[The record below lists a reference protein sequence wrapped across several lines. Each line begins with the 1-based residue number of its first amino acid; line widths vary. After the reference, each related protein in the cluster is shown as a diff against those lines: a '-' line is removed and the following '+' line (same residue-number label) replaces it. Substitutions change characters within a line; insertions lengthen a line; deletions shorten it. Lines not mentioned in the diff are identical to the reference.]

1 MAHGSCKSAVIVLL
15 WLLLALPAAAAPVL
29 VDGDWLS
36 ARLTDPDIV
45 IVDMSSDDTQYLRF
59 HLPGAVRLP
68 YEAIVKDKRVVPPG
82 CVTPECIQRAPAYKV
97 RLDDREL
104 AAVLGRIGISRRHH
118 VVIYDD
124 IGGLNAGR
132 LFWELERIGH
142 PSVSVLDGGLVSW
155 ILQGRK
161 VVNNSQPRLPS
172 VYAIDGAGRRN
183 EAQLA
188 DVRPGNG
195 TLLDTRSDEEY
206 AGDLRYPR
214 TGHVPGAR
222 WLNWEDTV
230 NWAQGFRRKPESEL
244 RQKLAQLG
252 VTKTADAVIAYCRSG
267 HRAAQMYLTLR
278 SLGFSNVRLY
288 ANSMNEYGLKADAP
302 LKLGPAP

>member
-1 MAHGSCKSAVIVLL
+1 MVVRARKTAMIVLL
-15 WLLLALPAAAAPVL
+15 SMFLALPVVAAPVL

-36 ARLTDPDIV
+36 ARLTDPNVV
-45 IVDMSSDDTQYLRF
+45 IIDMSSDDTQYLRF

-68 YEAIVKDKRVVPPG
+68 YEAIVKEKRQLPPG
-82 CVTPECIQRAPAYKV
+82 CTTPECIQRAPAYKV

-104 AAVLGRIGISRRHH
+104 AAVLGRVGINRRHH

-142 PSVSVLDGGLVSW
+142 PSVSVLDGGLVNW

-161 VVNNSQPRLPS
+161 VVNNSTPRLPS

-183 EAQLA
+183 EAHLA

-195 TLLDTRSDEEY
+195 ALLDTRSDEEY
-206 AGDLRYPR
+206 AGDPRYAR

-230 NWAQGFRRKPESEL
+230 SWEQGFRRKPESEL
-244 RQKLAQLG
+244 REKLARLG
-252 VTKTADAVIAYCRSG
+252 VIQPADAVVAYCRSG

-288 ANSMNEYGLKADAP
+288 ANSMAEYGLKNDAP
-302 LKLGPAP
+302 LKLGPSP